1 MIKNQRRYLLLM
13 LFCVAIIVGCQTTT
27 AIYKGARAGQETVA
41 VLQDAVKGQQHWQD
55 LYVSVDYTL
64 RQQGSQ
70 LVAEGV
76 FTFSDYPQMNLAIVD
91 DFKLKLFLLN
101 QENIVLDYLDLYR
114 TLGNALDEKMPF
126 KKTLEISPDVVAV
139 SFGYEGEFVDEAGSR
154 EAVWKLPRRS
164 Y

>member
-1 MIKNQRRYLLLM
+1 M
-13 LFCVAIIVGCQTTT
+13 
-27 AIYKGARAGQETVA
+27 
-41 VLQDAVKGQQHWQD
+41 
-55 LYVSVDYTL
+55 
-64 RQQGSQ
+64 
-70 LVAEGV
+70 VAEGV

-139 SFGYEGEFVDEAGSR
+139 SFGYEGEFVDEVGSR
-154 EAVWKLPRRS
+154 ETVWKLPRRS